1 MAKQTGSGL
10 LHHRKFLQRIHR
22 TKQNTGGC
30 GTKREYRLWKVL
42 VILFHNVVLCTLC
55 TLLNASIAVQIYY
68 VLLRVEQRET
78 AFYSSSNMSES
89 QTERVKLCQRKAQ

>member
-1 MAKQTGSGL
+1 MRERVTRCRVVSQSCCCTSARTTFEAIPLQSTQR
-10 LHHRKFLQRIHR
+10 RKR

-55 TLLNASIAVQIYY
+55 TLLNASIAVQIYC
-68 VLLRVEQRET
+68 VLLRVEHRE
-78 AFYSSSNMSES
+78 
-89 QTERVKLCQRKAQ
+89 